1 MKLIVFLVVLPWVAV
16 FARNFSQDFDLTW
29 GSDRVRILNN
39 GELLTLSLDKDS
51 GSAFQSKNEYL
62 FGKISVQLKLVPDY
76 SAGTVTSYYL
86 ASQGSTWDE
95 IDFEFLGNL
104 SGDPYTVH
112 TNVITEGKGDREQQF
127 RLWFDP
133 TADFHTYSILWN
145 PHVIIFYV
153 DGTPIREF
161 KNLDSTKVPFP
172 ESRAMRIHSSI
183 WNADDWATKGGL
195 IKTDWS
201 KAPFTASFRNISAQ
215 ACIWASG
222 SGAYPC
228 SSNSWQAKQLDAPSL
243 ERLMWVQK
251 HYMIY
256 NYCIDLKRFPQ
267 GLPLECAATT

>member
-1 MKLIVFLVVLPWVAV
+1 MAV
-16 FARNFSQDFDLTW
+16 FARNFSQNFDLTW

-51 GSAFQSKNEYL
+51 GSAFQSNNEYL
-62 FGKISVQLKLVPDY
+62 FGKISVQLKLVPGY

-86 ASQGSTWDE
+86 TSQGSTWDE
-95 IDFEFLGNL
+95 MDFEFLGNL

-112 TNVITEGKGDREQQF
+112 TNVSTEVKETQSNNSASGLTQQQTST
-127 RLWFDP
+127 P
-133 TADFHTYSILWN
+133 IPSSGI
-145 PHVIIFYV
+145 PIFYV

-172 ESRAMRIHSSI
+172 ESRAMKIHSSI

-215 ACIWASG
+215 ACIWAYG

-228 SSNSWQAKQLDAPSL
+228 NSNSWLAKQLDAPSL